1 MKQAW
6 NDLKSF
12 VTVAFSL
19 TVITLIIIVAIN
31 KNWEVFQL
39 VFTLFSSICASVLP
53 IILQRHQKIMITKT
67 MMREGQ
73 NNENYR

>member
-6 NDLKSF
+6 GDLKSF

-19 TVITLIIIVAIN
+19 TVIVLIIIVAIN

-39 VFTLFSSICASVLP
+39 VFTLFSSICASVFTYYF
-53 IILQRHQKIMITKT
+53 TKT
-67 MMREGQ
+67 SK
-73 NNENYR
+73 NNDNKNDDERGAK